1 MPGQDQT
8 GPLGLG
14 PLTGRGFGPCGNGM
28 RRGFSRGCGRIGN
41 PRFFAG
47 FTKDEEKKI
56 LEAEL
61 KEIDLEKQEIEK
73 KLKEIK

>member
-1 MPGQDQT
+1 MPNMDRT
-8 GPLGLG
+8 GPQGNG
-14 PLTGRGFGPCGNGM
+14 PMTGRGFGQCGNGM
-28 RRGFSRGCGRIGN
+28 QRGFSRGCRRIRN

-56 LEAEL
+56 LEADI

-73 KLKEIK
+73 RLKEIK